1 MRLSAEQESRIQA
14 NIRAI
19 QKLNNSSL
27 SDAEIRQNLIAIIQS
42 PIDETNTIRLP
53 LFVDSG
59 VNIHFG
65 KHDFINV
72 GVTLVD
78 LGGIYFGDQV
88 LVAPQARILTVNHP
102 FLDSQ
107 IRQAG
112 DLELHAVHLKDN
124 CWIGAGATILPGI
137 TVGTNAIV
145 AAGAVVSHDVP
156 DNAVVAGL
164 PAKVI
169 KYV

>member
-27 SDAEIRQNLIAIIQS
+27 SDAEIRQNLSAIIQS

-102 FLDSQ
+102 LDPQ
-107 IRQAG
+107 TRQAG

-124 CWIGAGATILPGI
+124 CWIGAGATILPGV

-145 AAGAVVSHDVP
+145 AAGV
-156 DNAVVAGL
+156 